1 MKRRQF
7 LCSGLGLAA
16 AGVLSR
22 SRAFAAIGR
31 LKAGFAERD
40 ITPEIGME
48 KPGGYG
54 KSYIQSIHDPSKA
67 RASVFDDG
75 ERTVAVVGIDTL
87 TAPRYVV
94 AAARKKIAGRCG
106 IDANSIMIA
115 GSHSHSGG
123 PVGMF
128 RRGDYDHASEF
139 VQKLAY
145 DHSTIDDERYASKVI
160 DAIADAVVEAH
171 EKRAP
176 LDVGVGSM
184 MAENVAFNRRFRMKN
199 GLTYTHPGQG
209 NPDIVRPAGPVDPE
223 VGVVAAWD
231 GEGDGALKGVIVNF
245 ACHGTA
251 SGAGSS
257 ANWIYYMERAIRGVM
272 GDDVIVV
279 FTPGFS
285 GNVTQVDNLSPYER
299 ESGDEQSRFVGGNV
313 GAEAV
318 RALLHM
324 HPGPTGPVAARQ
336 AIFDIRR
343 RKPSPETV
351 QRAYEVVRKKPE
363 EVGATEWTFAKETV
377 MLDALLQKH
386 PIAECEVQTVQIGPA
401 VFAGAGG
408 EIFVEFGIRLKQES
422 PFPFTFP
429 VSFANTSLGYVP
441 TERALGANGG
451 GYETRLTSY
460 TNLAP
465 DAGTRMTDA
474 LVALMSEMKPG
485 PVPTP
490 GPAPKFDPDPTSIG
504 AHPWSYGNVPPE
516 IE

>member
-1 MKRRQF
+1 
-7 LCSGLGLAA
+7 LA
-16 AGVLSR
+16 
-22 SRAFAAIGR
+22 
-31 LKAGFAERD
+31 AGFAERD

-67 RASVFDDG
+67 RCSVIDDG
-75 ERTVAVVGIDTL
+75 ARTVAIVGVDTL
-87 TAPRYVV
+87 TAPHYIV
-94 AAARKKIAGRCG
+94 AAAREKIAGRCG
-106 IDANSIMIA
+106 ISADAIMIA
-115 GSHSHSGG
+115 ASHSHSGG

-128 RRGDYDHASEF
+128 RRGDYDHASEL

-145 DHSTIDDERYASKVI
+145 DHSTVDDERYAGKVI
-160 DAIADAVVEAH
+160 DAIADGVCEAY

-176 LDVGVGSM
+176 MDVGVGSM
-184 MAENVAFNRRFRMKN
+184 PAENVAFNRRFRMKN

-209 NPDIVRPAGPVDPE
+209 NPDIVEAAGPVDPE
-223 VGVVAAWD
+223 VGAVGAWD
-231 GEGDGALKGVIVNF
+231 ADGKLRGVIVNF

-251 SGAGSS
+251 SGPGSS
-257 ANWIYYMERAIRGVM
+257 ANWIYYMERVIRGAM
-272 GDDVIVV
+272 GEDVIVV

-285 GNVTQVDNLSPYER
+285 GNVTQVDNLSPYVR

-324 HPGPTGPVAARQ
+324 HAGPTGPVSAKQ
-336 AIFDIRR
+336 AIFEISR
-343 RKPSPETV
+343 RKPSPEKV
-351 QRAYEVVRKKPE
+351 RRAYEIVRQKPE
-363 EVGATEWTFAKETV
+363 DVGVTEWTFAKETV
-377 MLDALLQKH
+377 MLDALLAKH
-386 PIAECEVQTVQIGPA
+386 PVAECEVQTVQIGPV

-408 EIFVEFGIRLKQES
+408 EIFVEFGLRLKNES

-441 TERALGANGG
+441 TERALGASGG

-460 TNLAP
+460 TNLVP

-474 LVALMSEMKPG
+474 LVALMASMKPG
-485 PVPTP
+485 PIPTP
-490 GPAPKFDPDPTSIG
+490 ERAPAFSPDPTSIG
-504 AHPWSYGNVPPE
+504 SHPWSYGNVPPE

>member
-7 LCSGLGLAA
+7 LYSGLSLAA
-16 AGVLSR
+16 AGLFSR
-22 SRAFAAIGR
+22 PNAFAAVGQ

-40 ITPEIGME
+40 ITPEVGME

-94 AAARKKIAGRCG
+94 TAARERIAKRCA
-106 IDANSIMIA
+106 IDPSSIMIA

-128 RRGDYDHASEF
+128 RRGDYDHASKF
-139 VQKLAY
+139 VQELAY
-145 DHSTIDDERYASKVI
+145 DHSTVDDAKYAEKVI
-160 DAIADAVVEAH
+160 AAIADAVVEAY
-171 EKRAP
+171 EKRRP
-176 LDVGVGSM
+176 LDVGVGVM
-184 MAENVAFNRRFRMKN
+184 QAKDVAYNRRFRMKN
-199 GLTYTHPGQG
+199 GLTFTHPGQG
-209 NPDIVRPAGPVDPE
+209 NPDIVEPAGPVDPD

-285 GNVTQVDNLSPYER
+285 GNVTQVDNLSPYVR

-324 HPGPTGPVAARQ
+324 HRGATGPVSAMHTL
-336 AIFDIRR
+336 FDIPR
-343 RKPSPETV
+343 RKPSREHV
-351 QRAYEVVRKKPE
+351 QQAYEIVRKKPE
-363 EVGATEWTFAKETV
+363 EVGSTDWTFAKETV
-377 MLDALLQKH
+377 MLDALLEKH

-451 GYETRLTSY
+451 GYETRLSSY
-460 TNLAP
+460 TNLVP

-474 LVALMSEMKPG
+474 LVALMAQMKPG
-485 PVPTP
+485 PIPAP
-490 GPAPKFDPDPTSIG
+490 KLAPKFDPDPTSIG
-504 AHPWSYGNVPPE
+504 SHPWSYGNLPPQVK
-516 IE
+516 